1 MLSLQIVNHIG
12 DANIGLPLDFMLVK
26 IIKKTQKIRKQLQ
39 KKNIWPQVSKLFI
52 LWFIL
57 SHIRILKHMPDRE
70 S

>member
-39 KKNIWPQVSKLFI
+39 KKKYLATSIKTIHFVVYSLPH
-52 LWFIL
+52 
-57 SHIRILKHMPDRE
+57 SHLKAYAR
-70 S
+70 